1 MGDLFMK
8 VYFVANSR
16 KVCSSIEQAVA
27 QAVKD
32 MGVGYFKNNERY
44 EVSKPMVVE
53 NRWGDKR
60 LVVTIY
66 DKETQ
71 RLRAKTRKIE
81 TIDFDKEKYINPVE
95 YLGRF

>member
-1 MGDLFMK
+1 MK

-32 MGVGYFKNNERY
+32 MGISYLKDNERY
-44 EVSKPMVVE
+44 ELSKPMVVE

-66 DKETQ
+66 DKKFNK
-71 RLRAKTRKIE
+71 LKVKTRKID
-81 TIDFDKEKYINPVE
+81 IVDFDKEKYINPVE
-95 YLGRF
+95 YIGQF